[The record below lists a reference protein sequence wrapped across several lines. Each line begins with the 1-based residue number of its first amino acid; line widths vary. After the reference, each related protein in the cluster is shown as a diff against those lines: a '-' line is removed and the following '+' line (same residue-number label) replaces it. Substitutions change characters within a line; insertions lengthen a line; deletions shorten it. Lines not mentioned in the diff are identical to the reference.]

1 MNIVQIMMHRVSL
14 GMTIAEDVYK
24 GEQLLIPKGTVI
36 NNEVMNIL
44 RYSSVVSIAVYGK
57 DASVKTVSE
66 PISVPTHSEK
76 LRQSE
81 HFQKFEQSF
90 HETTET
96 FQTQLNDIARRNVD
110 INLDDMFRSAEEI
123 MEGQTNTY
131 ELMDILS
138 NIRYF
143 DDATYAHSL
152 NVALLA
158 NIFGRWLHYDKDQ
171 LKILTVAG
179 LLHDIGKVL
188 IPAEIIKKPGRLTK
202 EEFDIIKQHPY
213 KGYRLLQSKKVDE
226 NIAQVALMHH
236 EKCDGSGYPIGLKGP
251 KINELAKLITIVDI
265 YEAMTANR
273 CYHQGICPFD
283 VIRMYED
290 DGYVRYDP
298 KYLVPF
304 LQGISDTYLHNT
316 VLLNDGRQGE
326 IILTNKT
333 RASRPGLLVNGEY
346 VDLSFHPEL
355 QIVSIL

>member
-44 RYSSVVSIAVYGK
+44 RYSSIVSIAVYGK

-66 PISVPTHSEK
+66 PISVPTHSKK

-81 HFQKFEQSF
+81 HFKKFEQSF

-96 FQTQLNDIARRNVD
+96 FQTQLNDIARRNVN

-123 MEGQTNTY
+123 MEYQTNTY

-158 NIFGRWLHYDKDQ
+158 NIFGRWLHYDEDQ

-265 YEAMTANR
+265 YEAMTAKR

-290 DGYVRYDP
+290 DGYVLYDP

-333 RASRPGLLVNGEY
+333 RASRPGRRVNGEY
-346 VDLSFHPEL
+346 VDLSFPPEL

>member
-36 NNEVMNIL
+36 NNEVMNII
-44 RYSSVVSIAVYGK
+44 RYSYIVSIAVYGK

-66 PISVPTHSEK
+66 PISVPTHSKK

-81 HFQKFEQSF
+81 HFKKFEQSF

-96 FQTQLNDIARRNVD
+96 FQTQLNDIARRNVN

-123 MEGQTNTY
+123 MEYQTNTY

-158 NIFGRWLHYDKDQ
+158 NIFGRWLHYDEDQ

-179 LLHDIGKVL
+179 LLHDIGKV
-188 IPAEIIKKPGRLTK
+188 
-202 EEFDIIKQHPY
+202 
-213 KGYRLLQSKKVDE
+213 
-226 NIAQVALMHH
+226 
-236 EKCDGSGYPIGLKGP
+236 
-251 KINELAKLITIVDI
+251 
-265 YEAMTANR
+265 
-273 CYHQGICPFD
+273 
-283 VIRMYED
+283 
-290 DGYVRYDP
+290 
-298 KYLVPF
+298 
-304 LQGISDTYLHNT
+304 
-316 VLLNDGRQGE
+316 
-326 IILTNKT
+326 
-333 RASRPGLLVNGEY
+333 
-346 VDLSFHPEL
+346 
-355 QIVSIL
+355 

>member
-1 MNIVQIMMHRVSL
+1 MNIIQIMMHRVSL

-44 RYSSVVSIAVYGK
+44 RYSSIVSIAVYGK
-57 DASVKTVSE
+57 DASVKTISE

-81 HFQKFEQSF
+81 HFKKFEQSF

-123 MEGQTNTY
+123 MESQTNTY

-158 NIFGRWLHYDKDQ
+158 NIFGRWLHYDEDQ
-171 LKILTVAG
+171 LKILTVTG

-290 DGYVRYDP
+290 DGYVLYDP
-298 KYLVPF
+298 TSLVPF
-304 LQGISDTYLHNT
+304 LQGISDTYLQYRIAQRWSSGGDHPNEQ
-316 VLLNDGRQGE
+316 DQGFPP
-326 IILTNKT
+326 
-333 RASRPGLLVNGEY
+333 RPACKW
-346 VDLSFHPEL
+346 
-355 QIVSIL
+355 